1 MNMQNNLSKGDQDA
15 LPSRGSFFR
24 ELEIE
29 FLLHELKDPLS
40 IIETGMRSLLE
51 KPEKYGSLSPRQ
63 EKTLQRTLRNT
74 KKVREMLNGL
84 LEIGRSEAGQFVCC
98 RFQPVKMFYAVLMDV
113 LEITDG
119 MNFDHEAVEQEM
131 RQICCAHG
139 ICVHVTPQVL
149 DVEVEQ
155 DETKVR
161 QILGNLIKNALRHK
175 KKGIEILMAQDQ
187 DSIVIDIIDDGPGI
201 APEHHQLIFQRYA
214 QVQDSAA
221 FPRQGHGLGLTG
233 ALILAQS
240 LGGNIELRS
249 EKGKGATFRF
259 ILPVV
264 LSGKTEYDL
273 KKEN

>member
-1 MNMQNNLSKGDQDA
+1 MV
-15 LPSRGSFFR
+15 SRGNFFR
-24 ELEIE
+24 DLEIE

-51 KPEKYGSLSPRQ
+51 KSEKYGPLSPRQ
-63 EKTLQRTLRNT
+63 EKTLKRTLRNT

-84 LEIGRSEAGQFVCC
+84 LEIGRSEAGRFACC
-98 RFQPVKMFYAVLMDV
+98 RFHPVKSLYAVLMDA

-119 MNFDHEAVEQEM
+119 MNLDLETVEQEM
-131 RQICCAHG
+131 QHMFSGHG
-139 ICVHVTPQVL
+139 IALHIAPQIL
-149 DVEVEQ
+149 EIEVEQ
-155 DETKVR
+155 DETKFR

-175 KKGIEILMAQDQ
+175 RTGIDILMAQEQ
-187 DSIVIDIIDDGPGI
+187 GSLVIDVIDDGPGI

-214 QVQDSAA
+214 QVQDVPVL
-221 FPRQGHGLGLTG
+221 PRQGHGLGLTG
-233 ALILAQS
+233 ALLLAQS

-264 LSGKTEYDL
+264 LARNIKSDESVK
-273 KKEN
+273 